1 MDNEYYESRN
11 VISYEIPHMFPVQDQ
26 RDLRYKVFESINQ
39 LLKVDNPDTLL
50 LLVRL

>member
-26 RDLRYKVFESINQ
+26 RDLEVQSIWIYKSV
-39 LLKVDNPDTLL
+39 T
-50 LLVRL
+50 